1 MSKWMVVILKAILSA
16 ISTLTILLS
25 IFLICLIFDLAFQD
39 GMPPFENIRFSIS
52 LFSVVVLLVF
62 ICFCLKTHLYISI
75 DNRNQSEN
83 KNKKTQLN
91 DVNS

>member
-25 IFLICLIFDLAFQD
+25 IFLICLIFELAFQD
-39 GMPPFENIRFSIS
+39 GMPPFENIRFSIC
-52 LFSVVVLLVF
+52 LFFVIALLVF

-75 DNRNQSEN
+75 DNRNQSESKSKQIHF
-83 KNKKTQLN
+83 KNEK
-91 DVNS
+91 S